1 MRSELPQIFSPD
13 DPQEAAV
20 NEIDQE
26 IQQMS
31 KQSVDSE
38 VRTLSSEASLATLK
52 DQYLRLNADFDNF
65 RRRTKD
71 EKEVLKDNIRGDI
84 VTSLLP
90 VVDNF
95 ELARTQ
101 VKAETEGEQ
110 KINNSYQSL
119 YKQFVDFLRSLG
131 VEAVPTVG
139 QPFDPNFHEAI
150 MKEASN
156 EVPDNTVLMEFRK
169 GFKIGNSLLRPA
181 MVKVSE
187 NNGSTPVDSSEE

>member
-1 MRSELPQIFSPD
+1 
-13 DPQEAAV
+13 
-20 NEIDQE
+20 
-26 IQQMS
+26 MS

>member
-1 MRSELPQIFSPD
+1 MNAIDEEVQAISE
-13 DPQEAAV
+13 EAGSA
-20 NEIDQE
+20 
-26 IQQMS
+26 
-31 KQSVDSE
+31 E
-38 VRTLSSEASLATLK
+38 VRTLSSEATLATLK

-71 EKEVLKDNIRGDI
+71 EKDVLKDNIRGDI

-101 VKAETEGEQ
+101 VKAETDGEH
-110 KINNSYQSL
+110 KINNSYQGL
-119 YKQFVDFLRSLG
+119 YKQFVDFLRGLG
-131 VEAVPTVG
+131 VEAVATVG

-150 MKEASN
+150 MKEANN
-156 EVPDNTVLMEFRK
+156 EVPDGTVLIEFRK

-187 NNGSTPVDSSEE
+187 NDGSVTPIASSEE